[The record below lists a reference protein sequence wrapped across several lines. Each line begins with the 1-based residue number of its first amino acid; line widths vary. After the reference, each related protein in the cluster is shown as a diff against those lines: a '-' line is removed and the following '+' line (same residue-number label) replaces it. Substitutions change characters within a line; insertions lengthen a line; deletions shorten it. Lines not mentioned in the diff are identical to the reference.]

1 MGYDQN
7 NDYYSNGDQSWRDQT
22 NVYQTQREQPT
33 PMGRRSP
40 RRKSGWLK
48 GILAVLLVVAISF
61 GAFYLMRNVGVRLE
75 RTEDGVTLSMTN
87 RSKQAE
93 PEQAEQPIPSPSAS
107 AQTETAAPQQTT
119 QQPTQGAYVGSGT
132 KLNIVSSQESSDT
145 TFSDEEDALSL
156 QDIYSTV
163 IDSVVSIS
171 SMTSSGTSSGTGI
184 IMSPDGYVI
193 TNHHV
198 ITGALVISVLTNDN
212 QEYEAALVGSDEMSD
227 LAVLKIDAENL
238 TPIELG
244 NSDALSVGDPVVAIG
259 TPYSISL
266 AGTLTQGVI
275 SGVEREVTVS
285 SGTGSGTKTMRLLQ
299 TDTTINPGNS
309 GGPLL
314 NMQGQVVGIN
324 TLKLMD
330 EYEGIGFAI
339 PMTNAVEIINMLI
352 QDGEV
357 VSRPDNDYVTVSAYL
372 NITVSEINDQTI
384 ALYRLPEDVPEG
396 VLVVNIGSRTAAIY
410 RAGVEVYD
418 IITEFNGQAITNNTS
433 LKEALAACK
442 AGDEATIKV
451 YRISRDGSSGSEL
464 TFTFR
469 LDAAQ

>member
-40 RRKSGWLK
+40 RRTGGWLK

-87 RSKQAE
+87 RSKQPE
-93 PEQAEQPIPSPSAS
+93 PEQAEQPIPEPSAS
-107 AQTETAAPQQTT
+107 AQTGTQTAAPQQTT

-145 TFSDEEDALSL
+145 TFSDEEGALCL

-184 IMSPDGYVI
+184 IMSQDGYVI

-212 QEYEAALVGSDEMSD
+212 QEFEAALVGSDEMSD
-227 LAVLKIDAENL
+227 LAVLKIDARGLQAAEFGDSSKL
-238 TPIELG
+238 R
-244 NSDALSVGDPVVAIG
+244 VGDSVVAIG
-259 TPYSISL
+259 DPLGVQLRGTMTNGIISAINRDL
-266 AGTLTQGVI
+266 TVGDRTMTLI
-275 SGVEREVTVS
+275 
-285 SGTGSGTKTMRLLQ
+285 Q
-299 TDTTINPGNS
+299 TNAALNNGNS
-309 GGPLL
+309 GGPLI
-314 NMQGQVVGIN
+314 NCYGQVIGIN
-324 TLKLMD
+324 TVKMSS
-330 EYEGIGFAI
+330 YYTATASVEGLGFAI
-339 PMTNAVEIINMLI
+339 PISVAKPIIDELI
-352 QDGEV
+352 ENGYV
-357 VSRPDNDYVTVSAYL
+357 AGRPAIGISGDSLPSYYRTY
-372 NITVSEINDQTI
+372 
-384 ALYRLPEDVPEG
+384 YRLPDGVYVTSVNEG
-396 VLVVNIGSRTAAIY
+396 SDAKAKGIREGDIVTAI
-410 RAGVEVYD
+410 
-418 IITEFNGQAITNNTS
+418 NGERISSIDELNTV
-433 LKEALAACK
+433 KNQYA
-442 AGDEATIKV
+442 AGDEVTLTIYRSGTYYEVTVTLVDQATGK
-451 YRISRDGSSGSEL
+451 
-464 TFTFR
+464 
-469 LDAAQ
+469 

>member
-33 PMGRRSP
+33 PMGSRRP

-93 PEQAEQPIPSPSAS
+93 PEQAEQPIPEPSAS
-107 AQTETAAPQQTT
+107 AQTGTQTAAPQQTP

-145 TFSDEEDALSL
+145 TFSDEEDALCL
-156 QDIYSTV
+156 QDIYSSV

-184 IMSPDGYVI
+184 IMSSDGYVI

-212 QEYEAALVGSDEMSD
+212 QEFEAALVGSDEMSD
-227 LAVLKIDAENL
+227 LAVLKIDARGLQAAEFGDSSKL
-238 TPIELG
+238 R
-244 NSDALSVGDPVVAIG
+244 VGDSVVAIG
-259 TPYSISL
+259 DPLGVQLRGTMTNGIISAINRDL
-266 AGTLTQGVI
+266 TVGDRTMTLI
-275 SGVEREVTVS
+275 
-285 SGTGSGTKTMRLLQ
+285 Q
-299 TDTTINPGNS
+299 TNAALNNGNS
-309 GGPLL
+309 GGPLI
-314 NMQGQVVGIN
+314 NCYGQVIGIN
-324 TLKLMD
+324 TVKMSS
-330 EYEGIGFAI
+330 YYTATASVEGLGFAI
-339 PMTNAVEIINMLI
+339 PISVAKPIIDELI
-352 QDGEV
+352 ENGYV
-357 VSRPDNDYVTVSAYL
+357 AGRPAIGISGDSLPSYYRTY
-372 NITVSEINDQTI
+372 
-384 ALYRLPEDVPEG
+384 YRLPEGVYVTSVNEG
-396 VLVVNIGSRTAAIY
+396 SDAKAKGIREGDIVTAI
-410 RAGVEVYD
+410 
-418 IITEFNGQAITNNTS
+418 NGEKICSIDELNTV
-433 LKEALAACK
+433 KNQYA
-442 AGDEATIKV
+442 AGDEVTLTIYRSGTYYEVTVTLVDQATGK
-451 YRISRDGSSGSEL
+451 
-464 TFTFR
+464 
-469 LDAAQ
+469 

>member
-7 NDYYSNGDQSWRDQT
+7 NEYYNSGDQSWRDQT

-87 RSKQAE
+87 RSKQPE
-93 PEQAEQPIPSPSAS
+93 PEQAKQPIPSPSAS

-145 TFSDEEDALSL
+145 TFSDEEGALCL
-156 QDIYSTV
+156 QDIYSSV

-184 IMSPDGYVI
+184 IMSSDGYVI

-212 QEYEAALVGSDEMSD
+212 QEFEAALVGSDEMSD
-227 LAVLKIDAENL
+227 LAVLKIDARGLQAAEFGDSSKL
-238 TPIELG
+238 R
-244 NSDALSVGDPVVAIG
+244 VGDSVVAIG
-259 TPYSISL
+259 DPLGVQLRGTMTNGIISAINRDL
-266 AGTLTQGVI
+266 TVGDRTMTLI
-275 SGVEREVTVS
+275 
-285 SGTGSGTKTMRLLQ
+285 Q
-299 TDTTINPGNS
+299 TNAALNNGNS
-309 GGPLL
+309 GGPLI
-314 NMQGQVVGIN
+314 NCYGQVIGIN
-324 TLKLMD
+324 TVKMSS
-330 EYEGIGFAI
+330 YYSASATVEGLGFAI
-339 PMTNAVEIINMLI
+339 PISVAKPIIDELI
-352 QDGEV
+352 ENGYV
-357 VSRPDNDYVTVSAYL
+357 AGRPAIGISGDSLPSYYRTY
-372 NITVSEINDQTI
+372 
-384 ALYRLPEDVPEG
+384 YRLPDGVYVTSVNEG
-396 VLVVNIGSRTAAIY
+396 SDAKAKGIREGDIVTAI
-410 RAGVEVYD
+410 
-418 IITEFNGQAITNNTS
+418 NGEKICSIDELNTV
-433 LKEALAACK
+433 KNQYA
-442 AGDEATIKV
+442 AGDEVTLTIYRSGTYYEVTVTLVDQATGK
-451 YRISRDGSSGSEL
+451 
-464 TFTFR
+464 
-469 LDAAQ
+469 

>member
-93 PEQAEQPIPSPSAS
+93 PEQAEQPIPEPSAS
-107 AQTETAAPQQTT
+107 AQTGTQTAAPQQTP

-145 TFSDEEDALSL
+145 TFSDEEDALCL
-156 QDIYSTV
+156 QDIYSSV

-184 IMSPDGYVI
+184 IMSSDGYVI

-212 QEYEAALVGSDEMSD
+212 QEFEAALVGSDEMSD
-227 LAVLKIDAENL
+227 LAVLKIDARGLQAAEFGDSSRL
-238 TPIELG
+238 R
-244 NSDALSVGDPVVAIG
+244 VGDSVVAIG
-259 TPYSISL
+259 DPLGVQLRGTMTNGIISAINRDL
-266 AGTLTQGVI
+266 TVGDRTMTLI
-275 SGVEREVTVS
+275 
-285 SGTGSGTKTMRLLQ
+285 Q
-299 TDTTINPGNS
+299 TNAALNNGNS
-309 GGPLL
+309 GGPLI
-314 NMQGQVVGIN
+314 NCYGQVIGIN
-324 TLKLMD
+324 TVKMSS
-330 EYEGIGFAI
+330 YYTASATVEGLGFAI
-339 PMTNAVEIINMLI
+339 PISVAKPIIDELI
-352 QDGEV
+352 ENGYV
-357 VSRPDNDYVTVSAYL
+357 AGRPAIGISGDSLPSYYRTY
-372 NITVSEINDQTI
+372 
-384 ALYRLPEDVPEG
+384 YRLPDGVYVTSVNEG
-396 VLVVNIGSRTAAIY
+396 SDAKAKGIREGDIVTAI
-410 RAGVEVYD
+410 
-418 IITEFNGQAITNNTS
+418 NGERISSIDELNTV
-433 LKEALAACK
+433 KNQYA
-442 AGDEATIKV
+442 AGDEVTLTIYRSGAYYEVTVTLVDQATGK
-451 YRISRDGSSGSEL
+451 
-464 TFTFR
+464 
-469 LDAAQ
+469 

>member
-87 RSKQAE
+87 RSKQPE

-227 LAVLKIDAENL
+227 LAVLKIDARGLQAAEFGDSSKL
-238 TPIELG
+238 R
-244 NSDALSVGDPVVAIG
+244 VGDSVVAIG
-259 TPYSISL
+259 DPLGVQLRGTMTNGIISAINRDL
-266 AGTLTQGVI
+266 TVGDRTMTLI
-275 SGVEREVTVS
+275 
-285 SGTGSGTKTMRLLQ
+285 Q
-299 TDTTINPGNS
+299 TNAALNNGNS
-309 GGPLL
+309 GGPLI
-314 NMQGQVVGIN
+314 NCYGQVIGIN
-324 TLKLMD
+324 TVKMSS
-330 EYEGIGFAI
+330 YYTATASVEGLGFAI
-339 PMTNAVEIINMLI
+339 PISVAKPIIDELI
-352 QDGEV
+352 ENGYV
-357 VSRPDNDYVTVSAYL
+357 AGRPAIGISGDSLPSYYRTY
-372 NITVSEINDQTI
+372 
-384 ALYRLPEDVPEG
+384 YRLPDGVYVTSVNEG
-396 VLVVNIGSRTAAIY
+396 SDAKAKGIREGDIVTAI
-410 RAGVEVYD
+410 
-418 IITEFNGQAITNNTS
+418 NGEKICSIDELNTV
-433 LKEALAACK
+433 KNQYA
-442 AGDEATIKV
+442 AGDEVTLTIYRSGTYYEVTVTLVDQATGK
-451 YRISRDGSSGSEL
+451 
-464 TFTFR
+464 
-469 LDAAQ
+469 

>member
-7 NDYYSNGDQSWRDQT
+7 NEYYNSGDQSWRDQT

-87 RSKQAE
+87 RSKQPE
-93 PEQAEQPIPSPSAS
+93 PEQAEQPIPEPSTS
-107 AQTETAAPQQTT
+107 TQTGTQTAAPQQTP

-145 TFSDEEDALSL
+145 TFSDEEDALCL
-156 QDIYSTV
+156 QDIYSSV

-184 IMSPDGYVI
+184 IMSSDGYVI

-227 LAVLKIDAENL
+227 LAVLKIDARGLQAAEFGDSSKL
-238 TPIELG
+238 R
-244 NSDALSVGDPVVAIG
+244 VGDSVVAIG
-259 TPYSISL
+259 DPLGVQLRGTMTNGIISAINRDL
-266 AGTLTQGVI
+266 TVGDRTMTLI
-275 SGVEREVTVS
+275 
-285 SGTGSGTKTMRLLQ
+285 Q
-299 TDTTINPGNS
+299 TNAALNNGNS
-309 GGPLL
+309 GGPLI
-314 NMQGQVVGIN
+314 NCYGQVIGIN
-324 TLKLMD
+324 TVKMSS
-330 EYEGIGFAI
+330 YYTATASVEGLGFAI
-339 PMTNAVEIINMLI
+339 PISVAKPIIDELI
-352 QDGEV
+352 ENGYV
-357 VSRPDNDYVTVSAYL
+357 AGRPAIGISGDSLPSYYRTY
-372 NITVSEINDQTI
+372 
-384 ALYRLPEDVPEG
+384 YRLPDGVYVTSVNEG
-396 VLVVNIGSRTAAIY
+396 SDAKAKGIREGDIVTAI
-410 RAGVEVYD
+410 
-418 IITEFNGQAITNNTS
+418 NGEKICSIDELNTV
-433 LKEALAACK
+433 KNQYA
-442 AGDEATIKV
+442 AGDEVTLTIYRSGTYYEVTVTLVDQATGK
-451 YRISRDGSSGSEL
+451 
-464 TFTFR
+464 
-469 LDAAQ
+469 

>member
-107 AQTETAAPQQTT
+107 AQTEMAAPQQTT

-145 TFSDEEDALSL
+145 TFSDEEGALCL
-156 QDIYSTV
+156 QDIYSSV

-184 IMSPDGYVI
+184 IMSSDGYVL

-227 LAVLKIDAENL
+227 LAVLKIDARGLQAAEFGDSSKL
-238 TPIELG
+238 R
-244 NSDALSVGDPVVAIG
+244 VGDSVVAIG
-259 TPYSISL
+259 DPLGVQLRGTMTNGIISAINRDL
-266 AGTLTQGVI
+266 TVGDRTMTLI
-275 SGVEREVTVS
+275 
-285 SGTGSGTKTMRLLQ
+285 Q
-299 TDTTINPGNS
+299 TNAALNNGNS
-309 GGPLL
+309 GGPLI
-314 NMQGQVVGIN
+314 NCYGQVIGIN
-324 TLKLMD
+324 TVKMSS
-330 EYEGIGFAI
+330 YYTATASVEGLGFAI
-339 PMTNAVEIINMLI
+339 PISVAKPIIDELI
-352 QDGEV
+352 ENGYV
-357 VSRPDNDYVTVSAYL
+357 AGRPAIGISGDSLPSYYRTY
-372 NITVSEINDQTI
+372 
-384 ALYRLPEDVPEG
+384 YRLPDGVYVTSVNEG
-396 VLVVNIGSRTAAIY
+396 SDAKAKGIREGDIVTAI
-410 RAGVEVYD
+410 
-418 IITEFNGQAITNNTS
+418 NGEKICSIDELNTV
-433 LKEALAACK
+433 KNQYA
-442 AGDEATIKV
+442 AGDEVTLTV
-451 YRISRDGSSGSEL
+451 YRSGTYYEVTVTL
-464 TFTFR
+464 VDQATGK
-469 LDAAQ
+469 

>member
-7 NDYYSNGDQSWRDQT
+7 NEYYNSGDQSWRDQT

-145 TFSDEEDALSL
+145 TFSDEEDALCL
-156 QDIYSTV
+156 QDIYSSV

-184 IMSPDGYVI
+184 IMSQDGYVI

-212 QEYEAALVGSDEMSD
+212 QEFEAALVGSDEMSD
-227 LAVLKIDAENL
+227 LAVLKIDARGLKAAEFGDSSKL
-238 TPIELG
+238 R
-244 NSDALSVGDPVVAIG
+244 VGDSVVAIG
-259 TPYSISL
+259 DPLGVQLRGTMTNGIISAINRDL
-266 AGTLTQGVI
+266 TVGDRTMTLI
-275 SGVEREVTVS
+275 
-285 SGTGSGTKTMRLLQ
+285 Q
-299 TDTTINPGNS
+299 TNAALNNGNS
-309 GGPLL
+309 GGPLI
-314 NMQGQVVGIN
+314 NCYGQVIGIN
-324 TLKLMD
+324 TVKMSS
-330 EYEGIGFAI
+330 YYTATASVEGLGFAI
-339 PMTNAVEIINMLI
+339 PISVAKPIIDELI
-352 QDGEV
+352 ENGYV
-357 VSRPDNDYVTVSAYL
+357 AGRPAIGISGDSLPSYYRTY
-372 NITVSEINDQTI
+372 
-384 ALYRLPEDVPEG
+384 YRLPDGVYVTSVNEG
-396 VLVVNIGSRTAAIY
+396 SDAKAKGIREGDIVTAI
-410 RAGVEVYD
+410 
-418 IITEFNGQAITNNTS
+418 NGERISSIDELNTV
-433 LKEALAACK
+433 KNQYA
-442 AGDEATIKV
+442 AGDEVTLTV
-451 YRISRDGSSGSEL
+451 YRSGTYYEVTVTL
-464 TFTFR
+464 IDQATGK
-469 LDAAQ
+469 

>member
-7 NDYYSNGDQSWRDQT
+7 NEYYNSGDQSWRDQT

-87 RSKQAE
+87 RSKQPE

-156 QDIYSTV
+156 QDIYSSV

-184 IMSPDGYVI
+184 IMSQDGYVI

-212 QEYEAALVGSDEMSD
+212 QEFEAALVGSDEMSD
-227 LAVLKIDAENL
+227 LAVLKIDARGLKAAEFGDSSKL
-238 TPIELG
+238 R
-244 NSDALSVGDPVVAIG
+244 VGDSVVAIG
-259 TPYSISL
+259 DPLGVQLRGTMTNGIISAINRDL
-266 AGTLTQGVI
+266 TVGDRTMTLI
-275 SGVEREVTVS
+275 
-285 SGTGSGTKTMRLLQ
+285 Q
-299 TDTTINPGNS
+299 TNAALNNGNS
-309 GGPLL
+309 GGPLI
-314 NMQGQVVGIN
+314 NCYGQVIGIN
-324 TLKLMD
+324 TVKMSS
-330 EYEGIGFAI
+330 YYTATASVEGLGFAI
-339 PMTNAVEIINMLI
+339 PISVAKPIIDELI
-352 QDGEV
+352 ENGYV
-357 VSRPDNDYVTVSAYL
+357 AGRPAIGISGDSLPSYYRTY
-372 NITVSEINDQTI
+372 
-384 ALYRLPEDVPEG
+384 YRLPDGVYVTSVNEG
-396 VLVVNIGSRTAAIY
+396 SDAKAKGIREGDIVTAI
-410 RAGVEVYD
+410 
-418 IITEFNGQAITNNTS
+418 NGEKICSIDELNTV
-433 LKEALAACK
+433 KNQYA
-442 AGDEATIKV
+442 AGDEVTLTIYRSGTYYEVTVTLVDQATGK
-451 YRISRDGSSGSEL
+451 
-464 TFTFR
+464 
-469 LDAAQ
+469 

>member
-33 PMGRRSP
+33 PMGSRRP
-40 RRKSGWLK
+40 RRRSGWLK

-145 TFSDEEDALSL
+145 TFSDEEDALCL
-156 QDIYSTV
+156 QDIYSSV

-184 IMSPDGYVI
+184 IMSSDGYVI

-212 QEYEAALVGSDEMSD
+212 QEFEAALVGSDEMSD
-227 LAVLKIDAENL
+227 LAVLKIDARGLQAAEFGDSSKL
-238 TPIELG
+238 R
-244 NSDALSVGDPVVAIG
+244 VGDSVVAIG
-259 TPYSISL
+259 DPLGVQLRGTMTNGIISAINRDL
-266 AGTLTQGVI
+266 TVGDRTMTLI
-275 SGVEREVTVS
+275 
-285 SGTGSGTKTMRLLQ
+285 Q
-299 TDTTINPGNS
+299 TNAALNNGNS
-309 GGPLL
+309 GGPLI
-314 NMQGQVVGIN
+314 NCYGQVIGIN
-324 TLKLMD
+324 TVKMSS
-330 EYEGIGFAI
+330 YYTATASVEGLGFAI
-339 PMTNAVEIINMLI
+339 PISVAKPIIDELI
-352 QDGEV
+352 ENGYV
-357 VSRPDNDYVTVSAYL
+357 AGRPAIGISGDSLPSYYRTY
-372 NITVSEINDQTI
+372 
-384 ALYRLPEDVPEG
+384 YRLPEGVYVTSVNEG
-396 VLVVNIGSRTAAIY
+396 SDAKAKGIREGDIVTAI
-410 RAGVEVYD
+410 
-418 IITEFNGQAITNNTS
+418 NGEKICSIDELNTV
-433 LKEALAACK
+433 KNQYA
-442 AGDEATIKV
+442 AGDEVTLTIYRSGTYYEVTVTLVDQATGK
-451 YRISRDGSSGSEL
+451 
-464 TFTFR
+464 
-469 LDAAQ
+469 

>member
-7 NDYYSNGDQSWRDQT
+7 NEYYNSGDQSWRDQT

-93 PEQAEQPIPSPSAS
+93 PEQAEQPIPEPSAS
-107 AQTETAAPQQTT
+107 AQTGTQTAAPQQTP

-145 TFSDEEDALSL
+145 TFSDEEDALCL
-156 QDIYSTV
+156 QDIYSSV

-227 LAVLKIDAENL
+227 LAVLKIDARGLQAAEFGDSSKL
-238 TPIELG
+238 R
-244 NSDALSVGDPVVAIG
+244 VGDSVVAIG
-259 TPYSISL
+259 DPLGVQLRGTMTNGIISAINRDL
-266 AGTLTQGVI
+266 TVGDRTMTLI
-275 SGVEREVTVS
+275 
-285 SGTGSGTKTMRLLQ
+285 Q
-299 TDTTINPGNS
+299 TNAALNNGNS
-309 GGPLL
+309 GGPLI
-314 NMQGQVVGIN
+314 NCYGQVIGIN
-324 TLKLMD
+324 TVKMSS
-330 EYEGIGFAI
+330 YYTATASVEGLGFAI
-339 PMTNAVEIINMLI
+339 PISVAKPIIDELI
-352 QDGEV
+352 ENGYV
-357 VSRPDNDYVTVSAYL
+357 AGRPAIGISGDSLPSYYRTY
-372 NITVSEINDQTI
+372 
-384 ALYRLPEDVPEG
+384 YRLPDGVYVTSVNEG
-396 VLVVNIGSRTAAIY
+396 SDAKAKGIREGDIVTAI
-410 RAGVEVYD
+410 
-418 IITEFNGQAITNNTS
+418 NGEKICSIDELNTV
-433 LKEALAACK
+433 KNQYA
-442 AGDEATIKV
+442 AGDEVTLTIYRSGTYYEVTVTLVDQATGK
-451 YRISRDGSSGSEL
+451 
-464 TFTFR
+464 
-469 LDAAQ
+469 

>member
-87 RSKQAE
+87 RSKQPE
-93 PEQAEQPIPSPSAS
+93 PEQAEQPTPEQAAS
-107 AQTETAAPQQTT
+107 AQTGTETAAPQQTP

-184 IMSPDGYVI
+184 IMSSDGYVI

-212 QEYEAALVGSDEMSD
+212 QEFEAALVGSDEMSD
-227 LAVLKIDAENL
+227 LAVLKIDARGLQAAEFGDSSKL
-238 TPIELG
+238 R
-244 NSDALSVGDPVVAIG
+244 VGDSVVAIG
-259 TPYSISL
+259 DPLGVQLRGTMTNGIISAINRDL
-266 AGTLTQGVI
+266 TVGDRTMTLI
-275 SGVEREVTVS
+275 
-285 SGTGSGTKTMRLLQ
+285 Q
-299 TDTTINPGNS
+299 TNAALNNGNS
-309 GGPLL
+309 GGPLI
-314 NMQGQVVGIN
+314 NCYGQVIGIN
-324 TLKLMD
+324 TVKMSS
-330 EYEGIGFAI
+330 YYTATASVEGLGFAI
-339 PMTNAVEIINMLI
+339 PISVAKPIIDELI
-352 QDGEV
+352 ENGYV
-357 VSRPDNDYVTVSAYL
+357 AGRPAIGISGDSLPSYYRTY
-372 NITVSEINDQTI
+372 
-384 ALYRLPEDVPEG
+384 YRLPEGVYVTSVNEG
-396 VLVVNIGSRTAAIY
+396 SDAKAKGIREGDIVTAI
-410 RAGVEVYD
+410 
-418 IITEFNGQAITNNTS
+418 NGERISSIDELNTV
-433 LKEALAACK
+433 KNQYA
-442 AGDEATIKV
+442 AGDEVTLTV
-451 YRISRDGSSGSEL
+451 YRSGTYYEVTVTL
-464 TFTFR
+464 VDQATGK
-469 LDAAQ
+469 